1 MNTRIIKKLDNL
13 TEEMSST
20 YDINKF
26 KNAMEEH
33 EKIIGSM
40 IKKRPVKDVLFSNFT
55 GSIKSL
61 GAWGGDFILVTE
73 NEDRDTEKYFK
84 KMGYNTVIPW
94 KEMSLVH

>member
-1 MNTRIIKKLDNL
+1 MEHKINL
-13 TEEMSST
+13 ILTNSLKT
-20 YDINKF
+20 NAFDDINKF

-94 KEMSLVH
+94 KEMSLVL